1 MSIWIDACH
10 QPFEVIDGVTHVR
23 PCPCYYCND
32 CPNATLDCKMGK
44 QYCVYD
50 SYKKKNIPTPFRFEL
65 LDTVHYL
72 HIPQVYTRCAGC
84 IFRLKHEYYNICEVR
99 PFKEVVEDLPF

>member
-1 MSIWIDACH
+1 
-10 QPFEVIDGVTHVR
+10 
-23 PCPCYYCND
+23 
-32 CPNATLDCKMGK
+32 MGK

-65 LDTVHYL
+65 LVTIHYL